1 MLEDV
6 SPFPSTSLINNISHS
21 NSFFLYSLFIYDEPA
36 ISTLEMR
43 TSLIFALDDESTR
56 KRTLNDSASAA

>member
-6 SPFPSTSLINNISHS
+6 SPFLSTSLINNISHS
-21 NSFFLYSLFIYDEPA
+21 NSFLLYSLFIYDEPA

-43 TSLIFALDDESTR
+43 TSLIFVLDDESTR